1 MSGNIH
7 LLCLQYVNLFY
18 LTVVFTHKH
27 GLIVL
32 ISQVVQSC
40 CLGVVKMWLR
50 SVSVR
55 TRWGIPKDSKVVR
68 LLAGFQ
74 NQRYKLHKENE
85 KMHFSLFNQHKT
97 WQLPGRLLEAL
108 SQVLPLKRWVSDTP
122 EIIGKFAR
130 AGVHRWELFLKR
142 NTKREAHHKLY
153 AESSSYH
160 AKSACMRLPQLP
172 ATQAKT
178 SVPETSANHK
188 GAVVHLSCGF
198 RFTLLAGPLRHSR
211 EICQISLPF
220 FLSRLDVHPRTE
232 ELGPKWNAENA
243 FHIGC
248 WQEMTRCGWV
258 RAEDPEDG
266 SSMSG
271 SNLSPHFRA
280 RWRQITCHFC
290 ALRFPLYKWGQ

>member
-130 AGVHRWELFLKR
+130 AGVHRWELFSKEILRERPTINFMR
-142 NTKREAHHKLY
+142 NHHRI
-153 AESSSYH
+153 
-160 AKSACMRLPQLP
+160 M
-172 ATQAKT
+172 
-178 SVPETSANHK
+178 
-188 GAVVHLSCGF
+188 
-198 RFTLLAGPLRHSR
+198 
-211 EICQISLPF
+211 
-220 FLSRLDVHPRTE
+220 
-232 ELGPKWNAENA
+232 
-243 FHIGC
+243 
-248 WQEMTRCGWV
+248 
-258 RAEDPEDG
+258 
-266 SSMSG
+266 
-271 SNLSPHFRA
+271 LSPRA
-280 RWRQITCHFC
+280 C
-290 ALRFPLYKWGQ
+290 ASPNSLQHRPKRLCQKQALTTKEL